1 LKNEDEMKTDIGVM
15 VGRFQTPELHDAH
28 HQLLKQVASNHKKVI
43 LFLGVPCTAI
53 TRRNPLD
60 FTTRKLMIQEAYP
73 DFTIL
78 PIRDC
83 AYDEEWSKHIDQTI
97 REIYPFGTVTLYGGR
112 DSFIAHYKGGFPCEE
127 LESKHFISATEV
139 RRQVSN
145 EARRTRDFRAGVIY
159 AAYNQ
164 FPRVVSTVDIAP
176 LREMNGEIQ
185 VLLAKKPGEQGW
197 RFIGGHVDPSDVNLE
212 MAARRETGEE
222 ANIDIEGLR
231 YIGSFRI
238 EDWRYTNEVDRIV
251 TTFFAATY
259 VSGAVQPQDDISE
272 LRWVQ
277 VSGNPNH
284 CMHSLGIEPAHI
296 PLANRLVEYL
306 MDQAK
311 EKRISCVT
319 ATS

>member
-1 LKNEDEMKTDIGVM
+1 MKTDIGVM

-60 FTTRKLMIQEAYP
+60 FTSRRLMIQEAYP

-83 AYDEEWSKHIDQTI
+83 AYDEEWSKHIDQAI

-139 RRQVSN
+139 RQQVSN
-145 EARRTRDFRAGVIY
+145 EARRSKDFRAGVIY

-176 LREMNGEIQ
+176 LREMNGVMQ
-185 VLLAKKPGEQGW
+185 VLMAKKPGEIGW
-197 RFIGGHVDPSDVNLE
+197 RFIGGHVDPTDKSLE

-222 ANIDIEGLR
+222 ANIDIDGLH
-231 YIGSFRI
+231 YLGSFRI

-251 TTFFAATY
+251 TTFFAAAY
-259 VSGAVQPQDDISE
+259 ISGAVQPQDDISE
-272 LRWVQ
+272 LRWIP
-277 VSGNPNH
+277 VSSVTPHG
-284 CMHSLGIEPAHI
+284 LLDQDIEPAHR
-296 PLANRLVEYL
+296 PLAEKLVDYII
-306 MDQAK
+306 DNK
-311 EKRISCVT
+311 ERSCAT